1 MSNFTF
7 KNEHFLLDGEPFQV
21 ISGAMHYWRIV
32 PEYWE
37 DRLKKLR
44 ACGFNTVET
53 FVAWNLHE
61 RKEGVF
67 DFSGNLDI
75 VKYIEIAESLGLKVI
90 VRPGPYIC
98 SEFDFGGLP
107 SWLLAYPQM
116 HLRCNDPMYLEKV
129 RPYYRELLTRIR
141 PHLCTNGGG
150 IIMVQIENEYG
161 SYGDDK
167 EYLRAVASMYLEYGI
182 DCQLFTSDGPC
193 YWMLNGGTLPEYP
206 SEAVLPRRSG
216 CCRISAP
223 DSLRC
228 AESSGS
234 AGSTTGEKSTTPA
247 PPRKPCATSSRCSTW
262 ARR

>member
-53 FVAWNLHE
+53 YVAWNLHE

-90 VRPGPYIC
+90 VRSGTVHLLRVRLRRT
-98 SEFDFGGLP
+98 SVLAARLP
-107 SWLLAYPQM
+107 ADAPQM
-116 HLRCNDPMYLEKV
+116 Q
-129 RPYYRELLTRIR
+129 RPDVPRKGQT
-141 PHLCTNGGG
+141 
-150 IIMVQIENEYG
+150 
-161 SYGDDK
+161 
-167 EYLRAVASMYLEYGI
+167 
-182 DCQLFTSDGPC
+182 
-193 YWMLNGGTLPEYP
+193 
-206 SEAVLPRRSG
+206 VLPRASDQNPPASLHERRRNHHGSDRKRVRLLRRRQGIPESG
-216 CCRISAP
+216 RRYVPRVRHRLPGS
-223 DSLRC
+223 SLPTVR
-228 AESSGS
+228 A
-234 AGSTTGEKSTTPA
+234 TG
-247 PPRKPCATSSRCSTW
+247 C
-262 ARR
+262 